1 MSAVIPTVLHLAAVN
16 PIFRGRLTQQLGT
29 ALAEEGFILNDDEMY
44 RLRGLIEPLVG
55 LPERS
60 LYERIA
66 ALSRS
71 NPR

>member
-16 PIFRGRLTQQLGT
+16 PVFRGRLMEQAGT
-29 ALAEEGFILNDDEMY
+29 ALAEEGFILSDDEMY
-44 RLRGLIEPLVG
+44 RLRGMIEPLAG
-55 LPERS
+55 LPERP

-66 ALSRS
+66 ALSRM